1 MLGAAL
7 AVAAAGGTRPASAAE
22 IPAEGQV
29 HVLLASGRH
38 FTAELDQR
46 TDAAR
51 LWLRWGQ
58 GTSVILRPIDWDRV
72 VRVEMAGETFSG
84 DVVHQAVIL
93 VRQEAPFQDRS
104 VATGKNAHP
113 TAAVGWAFLPDGGRR
128 GFETASNSDT
138 GGQAAS
144 GACAAEPAWPP
155 GLTGTRRLAPA
166 ATPAR
171 VRALEVEA
179 RLGKWGPDVDA
190 DGLVVEISPLDAQG
204 ELVPV
209 QGTVEVEL
217 TGQGASQTAG
227 GEFATL
233 GHWVRCVWPEDFGYR
248 GARCRLPF
256 QAVQPEFDLR
266 WASKGMVHVRLSVP
280 GEGVFEATDAV
291 TRIRPASGVRDNYQ
305 ETTGRR
311 FLPNERTSR
320 SASY

>member
-1 MLGAAL
+1 
-7 AVAAAGGTRPASAAE
+7 
-22 IPAEGQV
+22 
-29 HVLLASGRH
+29 LLASGRQ
-38 FTAELDQR
+38 FTAELDHR
-46 TDAAR
+46 TDAAT

-58 GTSVILRPIDWDRV
+58 GSGVILRPIDWDRV
-72 VRVEMAGETFSG
+72 VGLEIAGETFSG
-84 DVVHQAVIL
+84 GVARQAVIS
-93 VRQEAPFQDRS
+93 VRRELPLALNPPRRTPLAVAPARLS
-104 VATGKNAHP
+104 APAATPARPSAPVAT
-113 TAAVGWAFLPDGGRR
+113 
-128 GFETASNSDT
+128 
-138 GGQAAS
+138 
-144 GACAAEPAWPP
+144 PA
-155 GLTGTRRLAPA
+155 RLSAPA

-179 RLGKWGPDVDA
+179 SLGKWGPDVDT

-204 ELVPV
+204 DLVPT

-233 GHWVRCVWPEDFGYR
+233 GRWVQCVWPEDFGYR

-291 TRIRPASGVRDNYQ
+291 ARIRPASGVRDNYQ

-320 SASY
+320 PASY